1 VKNLEFKGVRVG
13 QAVTFVD
20 SLSRRNDALVTAVH
34 GWNSADEWVENLL
47 EQARKAQ
54 DSGVSWATDEYIANL
69 QTDAF
74 KAQWRI
80 PSINAVYVSTDESK
94 TDPYGRQLETR
105 PTSVPHQS
113 NQTAH
118 GYYWVNL

>member
-1 VKNLEFKGVRVG
+1 
-13 QAVTFVD
+13 
-20 SLSRRNDALVTAVH
+20 VTAVH

-54 DSGVSWATDEYIANL
+54 DSGASWATDEYIANL